1 MKFHS
6 FLKFGIISLVCITII
21 TIIWGVIAFMKERI
35 IGYFVLAS
43 GILFLIISIFNLK
56 LYQKYSEEE
65 ELVKFYFVTRMKR
78 DVLIP
83 LFISFFFLF
92 IGIINFYSGNFDV
105 GIVSLTTAFFLFLL
119 GIMIYWHNKKIN
131 L

>member
-1 MKFHS
+1 
-6 FLKFGIISLVCITII
+6 
-21 TIIWGVIAFMKERI
+21 MKERI